1 MKPSLMGLVL
11 VLACAPLVA
20 CNQQHMNKREATHER
35 ERGGHAGLRRTC
47 AADLDK
53 FCAGKERGRERRS
66 CLQEHM
72 DQLSADCK
80 AAVEARGERR
90 RKRDF

>member
-1 MKPSLMGLVL
+1 MRTSLLGLVL
-11 VLACAPLVA
+11 ALTCVPLVA
-20 CNQQHMNKREATHER
+20 CNQQHANKREAVHER
-35 ERGGHAGLRRTC
+35 ERGEHGGLRRAC

-53 FCAGKERGRERRS
+53 YCSGRSRGRERRS
-66 CLQEHM
+66 CLQEHT